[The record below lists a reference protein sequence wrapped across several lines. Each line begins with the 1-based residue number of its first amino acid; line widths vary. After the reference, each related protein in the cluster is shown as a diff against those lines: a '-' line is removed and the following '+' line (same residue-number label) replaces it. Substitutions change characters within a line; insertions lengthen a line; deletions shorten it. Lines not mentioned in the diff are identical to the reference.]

1 MASLNLHSWLD
12 FEVLCVMA
20 LTPFEGLLGVKFLLG
35 LSFFVQAPGEIPH
48 RRVYYD
54 PPEEVRL

>member
-1 MASLNLHSWLD
+1 
-12 FEVLCVMA
+12 MA

-54 PPEEVRL
+54 PPEEVRLQTFLRVAYTYKKR